1 VIENFVVKNLYG
13 KNIRGIINRPE
24 CSEKVPCI
32 IYCHGLSGNRM
43 EHNFMFVKIERSLE
57 KLNIASVRF
66 DFTGSGESDGDFKN
80 MTLSSEIEDCKNVLE
95 FVKKLDYID
104 QNNINTL
111 GFSMGAVVSLV
122 LCSKHREEIRN
133 TIFVSPA
140 MNLYDI
146 FIREIRGEKLQ
157 KFMEYGLFD
166 IDGKVIE
173 KNVVDDIF
181 NYNFYQC
188 AKNVCQNTLIVHG
201 DEDKSVPP
209 IYSIILKDIISG
221 KTLLKLV
228 KGSDHC
234 YDSPEYMNSLVNY
247 IRWFTEKFIII
258 I

>member
-1 VIENFVVKNLYG
+1 MIENFTVKNLYG
-13 KNIRGIINRPE
+13 KNIRGIINKPE

-57 KLNIASVRF
+57 KFNIASVRF

-80 MTLSSEIEDCKNVLE
+80 MTLSSEIEDCENALE

-104 QNNINTL
+104 QNNINIL

-122 LCSKHREEIRN
+122 LCSKHRKEIRN
-133 TIFVSPA
+133 AIFVSPA
-140 MNLYDI
+140 INLYDI
-146 FIREIRGEKLQ
+146 FIHEIRGEKLQ
-157 KFMEYGLFD
+157 KFMECGLFD
-166 IDGKVIE
+166 VDGKVIE
-173 KNVVDDIF
+173 KTVVDDIF
-181 NYNFYQC
+181 SYNFYEC

-209 IYSIILKDIISG
+209 VYSIILEDIISG
-221 KTLLKLV
+221 KTLLKFV

-234 YDSPEYMNSLVNY
+234 YDSPEYLNSLINY
-247 IRWFTEKFIII
+247 IRWFAERFII
-258 I
+258 